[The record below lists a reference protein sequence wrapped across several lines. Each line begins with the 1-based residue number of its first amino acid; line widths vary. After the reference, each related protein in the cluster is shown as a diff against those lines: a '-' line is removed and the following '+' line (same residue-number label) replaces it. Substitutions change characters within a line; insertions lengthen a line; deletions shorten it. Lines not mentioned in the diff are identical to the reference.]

1 MKKLL
6 KMAAIIL
13 LAGSLTAPAAFAQ
26 SGNAKESLIALGDS
40 IPFGYDLG
48 QNNSHPAKTAYPYLI
63 GEEADLRVLNLGI
76 PGWQTDQLLS
86 ALQGDQKYRQ
96 AVQQADYVAVAIG
109 SNDLLQALREAGVES
124 GGDQDL
130 FNLLLQ
136 QKLASSDVFS
146 NLLSILTQ
154 TRALTDAPIVLYNV
168 YNPFQLNNPLHYAAD
183 PILPLING
191 QFAQLASLVSGVTIA
206 DANAAFGNDQ
216 AIYVIPGDIHP
227 TAAGQQVLSDNGI
240 DALGLD

>member
-1 MKKLL
+1 M
-6 KMAAIIL
+6 
-13 LAGSLTAPAAFAQ
+13 
-26 SGNAKESLIALGDS
+26 
-40 IPFGYDLG
+40 
-48 QNNSHPAKTAYPYLI
+48 
-63 GEEADLRVLNLGI
+63 
-76 PGWQTDQLLS
+76 
-86 ALQGDQKYRQ
+86 
-96 AVQQADYVAVAIG
+96 AIG
-109 SNDLLQALREAGVES
+109 SNDLLQILREAGAES
-124 GGDQDL
+124 GGNQDL

-136 QKLASSDVFS
+136 QKLASSDVFA

-168 YNPFQLNNPLHYAAD
+168 YNPFQLNSPLHYASD

-191 QFAQLASLVSGVTIA
+191 QFAQLASLVGGVSIA

-227 TAAGQQVLSDNGI
+227 TVAGQQVLSDIGI

>member
-1 MKKLL
+1 MKKSL

-13 LAGSLTAPAAFAQ
+13 LAGSLSAPAAFAQ
-26 SGNAKESLIALGDS
+26 NGNVKESLVALGDS
-40 IPFGYDLG
+40 IPFGYNLG
-48 QNNSHPAKTAYPYLI
+48 QNNRNPAKTAYPYLI
-63 GEEADLRVLNLGI
+63 GEEDDLRVRNLGI
-76 PGWQTDQLLS
+76 PGWQTDQLLA
-86 ALQGDQKYRQ
+86 ALQSDQKYRQ
-96 AVQQADYVAVAIG
+96 AIIHADYVAVTIG
-109 SNDLLQALREAGVES
+109 NNYLLQILLETGAKS
-124 GGDQDL
+124 GGNQDL

-136 QKLASSDVFS
+136 QKLASSDVFA

-168 YNPFQLNNPLHYAAD
+168 YNPFQLNDPLHYAAD

-191 QFAQLASLVSGVTIA
+191 QFAQLASLFSGVSLA

-216 AIYVIPGDIHP
+216 AIYVILRDIHP
-227 TAAGQQVLSDNGI
+227 TAAGQQVLSDIGI